1 MKISKMHWEGLKK
14 VLVSMIDMMI
24 DRNKTSHIYD
34 ENEARAIYN
43 KIKESHIHL
52 LRQLR
57 GRLDS

>member
-1 MKISKMHWEGLKK
+1 
-14 VLVSMIDMMI
+14 MIDMMI